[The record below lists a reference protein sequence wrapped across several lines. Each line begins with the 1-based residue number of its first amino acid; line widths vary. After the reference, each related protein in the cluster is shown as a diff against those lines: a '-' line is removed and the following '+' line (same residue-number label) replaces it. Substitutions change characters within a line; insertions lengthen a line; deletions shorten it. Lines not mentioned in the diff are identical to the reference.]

1 MIFVGLSEQ
10 FEMGFGVDDGPRVR
24 RPVEEKRD
32 STPVI
37 GTQKVARTV
46 RVFLSS
52 LSDEPKRLTVIERF
66 PVSEV
71 EEVKVWVGAQEGA
84 TLDARDGFAPWAIT
98 LEAGSTRTLTLTY
111 RIEAAAKVV
120 LPAG

>member
-1 MIFVGLSEQ
+1 M
-10 FEMGFGVDDGPRVR
+10 
-24 RPVEEKRD
+24 
-32 STPVI
+32 
-37 GTQKVARTV
+37 

-71 EEVKVWVGAQEGA
+71 EEGTVWVGAHEGA
-84 TLDARDGFAPWAIT
+84 TLDARDGFATWAIT
-98 LEAGSTRTLTLTY
+98 LEAGSTRTLTLMY